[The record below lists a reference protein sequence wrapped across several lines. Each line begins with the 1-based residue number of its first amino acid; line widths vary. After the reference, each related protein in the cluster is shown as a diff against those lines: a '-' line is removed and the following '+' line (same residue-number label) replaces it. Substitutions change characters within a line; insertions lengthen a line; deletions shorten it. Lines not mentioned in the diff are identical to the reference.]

1 MNPLL
6 LFKTLD
12 NIDMKELREQLRI
25 LNDWIVNLLEM
36 TQKEM
41 HNSSCRI
48 AELEEQRAALKA
60 KLADKCWEKCRVA
73 AQHDHTED

>member
-6 LFKTLD
+6 LIKTLD

-25 LNDWIVNLLEM
+25 LNDWIVKLLEM

-41 HNSSCRI
+41 HNSQARI
-48 AELEEQRAALKA
+48 TELEEQRAHLRT
-60 KLADKCWEKCRVA
+60 KLADKCWEKCHVA
-73 AQHDHTED
+73 AKNDHPED